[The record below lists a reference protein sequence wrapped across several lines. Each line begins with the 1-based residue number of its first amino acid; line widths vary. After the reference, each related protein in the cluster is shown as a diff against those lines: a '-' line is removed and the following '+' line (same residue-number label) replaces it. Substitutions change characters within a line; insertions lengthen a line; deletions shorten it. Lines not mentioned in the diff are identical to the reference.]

1 MMEPGFSMIK
11 ITRGLSLTVAASFVL
26 SLAACSTQRASE
38 NDAQPNQAAQQQEA
52 PKADSKQ
59 EAQDN
64 GRKLGEKAREA
75 EIRTRDD
82 RAKLQESARN
92 AGKEIKK
99 GTQELAAK
107 ASAAAEGIREG
118 WNEGKSN
125 ASGNAV
131 DINHATAS
139 ELVALGL
146 SRTEAQ
152 NIIVGRPYKTK
163 HDLVSRDVISEA
175 AYRGLEDRITV
186 K

>member
-11 ITRGLSLTVAASFVL
+11 ITRALSLTVAASLVL
-26 SLAACSTQRASE
+26 NLAACSTQRSSQ
-38 NDAQPNQAAQQQEA
+38 NDAQPNQSAQRQEA
-52 PKADSKQ
+52 PKSDSKQ

-82 RAKLQESARN
+82 RAKLQEDARK
-92 AGKEIKK
+92 AGKELKK

-125 ASGNAV
+125 PSGKVV
-131 DINHATAS
+131 DINHASAS

-163 HDLVSRDVISEA
+163 QELISRDVISEA
-175 AYRGLEDRITV
+175 AYRGLEARITV